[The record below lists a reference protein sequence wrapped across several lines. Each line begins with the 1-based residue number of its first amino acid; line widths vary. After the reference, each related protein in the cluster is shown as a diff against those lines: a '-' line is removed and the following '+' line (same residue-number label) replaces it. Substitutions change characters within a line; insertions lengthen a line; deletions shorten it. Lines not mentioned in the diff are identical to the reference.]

1 MSIALIANNLNAPI
15 ANITDAVVVSVITV
29 GKRKVPIL

>member
-15 ANITDAVVVSVITV
+15 ANITDAVVVSVIMV
-29 GKRKVPIL
+29 GKRE